1 MSIGEKQYGRTLL
14 GLLWCAIKA
23 ATDEANADSAG
34 DFHAKLAA
42 TARRAAEAA
51 ERAIG
56 LLSA

>member
-23 ATDEANADSAG
+23 ATDEANVDSAG

-56 LLSA
+56 LL